1 MGEVEGL
8 DEALFG
14 QLVGA
19 AFDHEHVLL
28 VADVDEVE
36 RGLEHLLDGRV
47 GDELAVDLGD
57 ADGGDGASPRDV
69 RDGEGGAGAVDHRD
83 VGFVLQVGREEL
95 ADDLDFIE
103 EALGEERAAGTVAEA
118 GGEDFLFGRTA
129 FALEVAT
136 RETAGG
142 GVFLTVIDGEGEE
155 ILTGLHGGGDGGGD
169 HDVGLTD
176 GDDDGAVGELGEG
189 AGGELNPVFRD
200 AD

>member
-1 MGEVEGL
+1 MGEFEGF

-19 AFDHEHVLL
+19 AFDHQHVFF
-28 VADVDEVE
+28 VADVDQVQA
-36 RGLEHLLDGRV
+36 GLEHLFDGRV

-57 ADGGDGASPRDV
+57 TDGGDRAGPRDV
-69 RDGEGGAGAVDHRD
+69 GDGEGGAGAVDHRD
-83 VGFVLQVGREEL
+83 VGFVLQVGRKEL

-103 EALGEERAAGTVAEA
+103 EALGEERAAGAVAES
-118 GGEDFLFGRTA
+118 GGEDFLFGGAA

-155 ILTGLHGGGDGGGD
+155 ILTGLHGGSDGGGD
-169 HDVGLTD
+169 HDVGLAD
-176 GDDDGAVGELGEG
+176 GDDDGAVGKLGEG
-189 AGGELNPVFRD
+189 AGGELNPVFGD